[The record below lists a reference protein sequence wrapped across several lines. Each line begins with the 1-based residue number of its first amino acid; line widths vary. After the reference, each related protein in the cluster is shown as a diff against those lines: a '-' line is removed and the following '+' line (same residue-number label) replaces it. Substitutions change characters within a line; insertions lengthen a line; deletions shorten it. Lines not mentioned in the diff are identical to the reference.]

1 MSARL
6 PIIRGAL
13 KVAASRLFV
22 TRQAPLGWLV
32 RDEDDL
38 PTEVALDDAFWDQFN
53 RDYDAWYAE
62 HPLPGVP
69 GRPQP

>member
-13 KVAASRLFV
+13 KVVASRLFV
-22 TRQAPLGWLV
+22 TRQAPLGRLV

-38 PTEVALDDAFWDQFN
+38 PTEVALDDAFWDRFD
-53 RDYDAWYAE
+53 RDYDTWYTA
-62 HPLPGVP
+62 HPLPEAP
-69 GRPQP
+69 

>member
-13 KVAASRLFV
+13 KVVASRLFV

-32 RDEDDL
+32 RDEGDL
-38 PTEVALDDAFWDQFN
+38 PTEVALDDAFWDQFD
-53 RDYDAWYAE
+53 RDYDAWYTA
-62 HPLPGVP
+62 HPLPEDP
-69 GRPQP
+69 